1 MNNIVEIMSQLKTF
15 TKRKS
20 VDEKKIIS
28 SEKQLGVVFADEYFS
43 YVKAF
48 GTVSYYGHEL
58 TGICASPRLNVV
70 DVTINERANNP
81 DVPNDWYVIEQAN
94 IDGIV
99 IWQNSKG
106 EIYQTQPCRDSI
118 KIANSIVEYISSEK

>member
-1 MNNIVEIMSQLKTF
+1 MNNIVEIMPQLKTF

-20 VDEKKIIS
+20 VDEKEIIS

-48 GTVSYYGHEL
+48 GVVSYYGHEL

-70 DVTINERANNP
+70 DVTINERENNP
-81 DVPNDWYVIEQAN
+81 NVPKDWYVIEQAN